1 MTFKLA
7 EDAPPAQFKPHL
19 DVRVEVVI
27 APDAADDVVAFKKNF
42 QIIKRISR
50 IPRIRIGRIA
60 GHAAQ
65 TDQKKETAPDERIE
79 RIDIER
85 MFRQ

>member
-1 MTFKLA
+1 M
-7 EDAPPAQFKPHL
+7 
-19 DVRVEVVI
+19 VV
-27 APDAADDVVAFKKNF
+27 APDAADDIVTVKECF
-42 QIIKRISR
+42 QLVEGIRR